1 MAQKKLEKGS
11 AWEKLD
17 TNDDGIITDDE
28 LKMKERLMRLE
39 NNDKNTDKIS
49 KFILKTAYFSI

>member
-1 MAQKKLEKGS
+1 MSQKKLEKGS

-39 NNDKNTDKIS
+39 NNDKK
-49 KFILKTAYFSI
+49 